1 MHKLIKFHTP
11 KLNKNN
17 PQMIDQDQ
25 INPESQP
32 HTHTH
37 THIYKEKM
45 KEEVNL
51 LEIEGR
57 YSFACGS
64 ERISLN

>member
-1 MHKLIKFHTP
+1 
-11 KLNKNN
+11 
-17 PQMIDQDQ
+17 MIDQDQ

>member
-1 MHKLIKFHTP
+1 
-11 KLNKNN
+11 
-17 PQMIDQDQ
+17 MIDQDQ

-32 HTHTH
+32 HIHTHTHTH

-45 KEEVNL
+45 KEEVNV

>member
-1 MHKLIKFHTP
+1 
-11 KLNKNN
+11 
-17 PQMIDQDQ
+17 MIDLDQ
-25 INPESQP
+25 INPESQ
-32 HTHTH
+32 TY
-37 THIYKEKM
+37 IYIYNKEK
-45 KEEVNL
+45 KKGEVNL

>member
-1 MHKLIKFHTP
+1 
-11 KLNKNN
+11 
-17 PQMIDQDQ
+17 MIDLDQ
-25 INPESQP
+25 INPESQ
-32 HTHTH
+32 TY
-37 THIYKEKM
+37 IYIYIYNKEK
-45 KEEVNL
+45 KKGEVNL